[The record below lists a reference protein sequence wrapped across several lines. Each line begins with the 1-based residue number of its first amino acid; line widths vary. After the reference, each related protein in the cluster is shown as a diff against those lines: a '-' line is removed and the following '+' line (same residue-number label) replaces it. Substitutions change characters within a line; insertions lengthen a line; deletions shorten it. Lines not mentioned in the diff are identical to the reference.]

1 MAELTASQPPHEY
14 ENVLTHILAEIN
26 MINQQMKQDRA
37 EIDRLKADSARLE
50 AETQSILARL
60 KVMV

>member
-1 MAELTASQPPHEY
+1 VAELTASQQTNEY
-14 ENVLTHILAEIN
+14 ESVLTHILAEIN
-26 MINQQMKQDRA
+26 EINRHMQQDRA

-50 AETQSILARL
+50 EETRSILTRL